1 MCQKQKFYTMKTN
14 QKVKVAEMQ
23 QLSIFETEVNG
34 NSYQEICEKISD
46 KGILSP
52 DEFGNIMKKWAS
64 KKLKQTINIVAL
76 FSGAGGLDIGFCDI
90 GFTLIESV
98 ELERKFVQTML
109 HNQSS
114 GKYFRQANVL
124 AKDIRH
130 YEPNISAKIDFVIG
144 GPPCQSFSAAGRR
157 AAGVAG
163 TKDVRGNLF
172 EEYVRVLKKLKPKGF
187 LFENVYGLLGA
198 EKGESIKKIVCAFR
212 EIGYNISYRVLDAAD
227 YGVPQHRERLIIVG
241 SKDKVFKFPKP
252 THGIDSIDNF
262 PHYSA
267 EKAIQFSSFPKIDK
281 LQSINGRFGHLLNEV
296 PPGLNYSFFT
306 EKMGHPNPIFAWRS
320 KFSDFLY
327 KADPSKP
334 IRTLKA
340 SGGQYTGPFHWEN
353 RQFTIEELKR
363 LQTFPD
369 DYKILGNRAIASKQI
384 GNSVPPQLA
393 RILAL
398 SVLNQIFNVE
408 LPFELHYLKE
418 HEKLS
423 FRKLKSEKTEQYVQI
438 AKSALYN
445 HKEKPKRKIST
456 KKYRIELDENFKFK
470 NNPASKV
477 EVSFKPTTKKWT
489 FELCRNEKGKELYRI
504 EIKRLNELPLF
515 LYVNEACLISRSK
528 ELIDYAILRKVF
540 EQALIENHIKADLVQ
555 LNGYYQYTNDISYN
569 FVKSSVELEES
580 VWKLLELILIDP
592 TIGKI
597 KHINQFARSYHIH
610 QDKLIKYF
618 YELRKI
624 GFEIRNSNTNPEI
637 SEDEYLIP
645 YKFPTLTPLSVQ
657 LKKSLQTNG

>member
-1 MCQKQKFYTMKTN
+1 M
-14 QKVKVAEMQ
+14 KVAEIQ
-23 QLSIFETEVNG
+23 QLSFFETETEING
-34 NSYQEICEKISD
+34 NCYQEICEQISD
-46 KGILSP
+46 KGVLSP
-52 DEFGNIMKKWAS
+52 DEFGKTIKKWAS
-64 KKLKQTINIVAL
+64 KTLEQPINIVAL
-76 FSGAGGLDIGFCDI
+76 FSGAGGLDIGFCDT

-98 ELERKFVQTML
+98 ELEEKFVQTMR
-109 HNQSS
+109 HNQTT
-114 GKYFRQANVL
+114 GKYFSKANIL
-124 AKDIRH
+124 AKDIRQ
-130 YEPNISAKIDFVIG
+130 YEPNIFTKIDFIIG

-163 TKDVRGNLF
+163 TKDDRGSLF
-172 EEYVRVLKKLKPKGF
+172 EEYVRVLKKLQPKGF

-198 EKGESIKKIVCAFR
+198 EKGESIKKIIRAFK

-227 YGVPQHRERLIIVG
+227 YGVPQHRERIIIVG

-252 THGIDSIDNF
+252 THGADSANDF
-262 PHYSA
+262 EHYSA
-267 EKAIQFSSFPKIDK
+267 EEAIQKAPYPEIDK
-281 LQSINGRFGHLLNEV
+281 LPSINGRFGHLLNDV
-296 PPGLNYSFFT
+296 PPGLNYSFYT

-327 KADPSKP
+327 KADPIKP

-353 RQFTIEELKR
+353 RHFTIEELKR

-384 GNSVPPQLA
+384 GNSVPPQFA

-398 SVLNQIFNVE
+398 SVLNQFFNVE
-408 LPFELHYLKE
+408 LPFELCYLEE

-423 FRKLKSEKTEQYVQI
+423 FRKLKSEKTEQYVQK
-438 AKSALYN
+438 AQSALDN
-445 HKEKPKRKIST
+445 HKEKPKKEISA
-456 KKYRIELDENFKFK
+456 KKYRVELTENFKIK
-470 NNPASKV
+470 NNSESEV
-477 EVSFKPTTKKWT
+477 EVAFKPTAKKWT
-489 FELCRNEKGKELYRI
+489 FELHRKEKGKELYRI
-504 EIKRLNELPLF
+504 ELKRVKKSPLF
-515 LYVNEACLISRSK
+515 LSVNEVHLIGYSNVLS
-528 ELIDYAILRKVF
+528 DYTILWKVF
-540 EQALIENHIKADLVQ
+540 EQALAENHIKADLVQ

-569 FVKSSVELEES
+569 FVKSSDEIKES

-592 TIGKI
+592 TIGQI
-597 KHINQFARSYHIH
+597 KHINQFATNYDISR
-610 QDKLIKYF
+610 DKLIKYF
-618 YELRKI
+618 FDLRKI

-657 LKKSLQTNG
+657 LKKSLQANG